1 MNVMELVAKITL
13 DASQFK
19 QGVQDAVGEMQKVAP
34 QTTNAFQSVSGV
46 LNDLSAKVAPF
57 SAMAGAIFVPAVK
70 SAVSFED
77 QIAKVN
83 TLIPKGTASVKE
95 LKDMFL
101 DLSNATGRSTA
112 DLTEAGYQALSA
124 GVQYDKLSDFV
135 MTATNLSK
143 VGFTETATAVDI
155 LTTTMNAYG
164 ESAGTADEIANRLVL
179 TQNYGKTTVDELAQ
193 SMGRVIPTASGLGV
207 SFDNLA
213 TAYVAL
219 TKQGI
224 NTRISTTYIN
234 SLLQELGSTSSNVS
248 QVIQDT
254 TGKTFTQLMQE
265 GMSLGDVID
274 LLGISSAGLGN
285 KMAEL
290 TSGGMEAKDAL
301 ELLASQGDADAVAL
315 MNMFGSSTSA
325 SAALALLNYGS
336 EEFNETMG
344 DMADSSGVVNEALEK
359 LNTNGAKIRKMWTQV
374 KNLLIEIGSA
384 FLDVVAPAIE
394 KVGDFVGDL
403 VERFSGLSTPVKQ
416 AIALTLGVVT
426 ALAPAL
432 KIGGLIMNGIGAIGG
447 VITSLSAPVVAIIAV
462 IALFVGAL
470 VNLWNTNEE
479 FRNKM
484 ISAWQ
489 AVQDIV
495 GIVVEFVKARI
506 DEVKV
511 WIDSIMPTI
520 EALWQGIQSF
530 VQNVAEFFANIIELI
545 DAFMNG
551 DLQGVA
557 DAVSGIIGNIGGI
570 IMSLVGIVGNLFSLI
585 ISAIAGYIGTVISTV
600 LAFGQAVI
608 NTIKS
613 FASQMWNAGIEWIQ
627 NLVNGILDK
636 VADVY
641 NSIANLVNQAK
652 SKFTE
657 VNWSSVGSDI
667 INGVVNGLSSAG
679 GAIANKMKEL
689 ASGALDIV
697 KSFLGIGSP
706 SKVFANEVGRWIP
719 AGVSVGVRDA
729 MPQLNRDMEDYMSE
743 IVKPVEARLNFNNL
757 LEMGDS
763 QGGLLNAVYN
773 SIRQGIEDANIR
785 VYMGDREVTR
795 SMKDMGFVYD

>member
-57 SAMAGAIFVPAVK
+57 SAVAGAIFVPAVK

-112 DLTEAGYQALSA
+112 DLAEAGYQALSA
-124 GVQYDKLSDFV
+124 GVNYDNLSDFV
-135 MTATNLSK
+135 TTATNLSK

-164 ESAGTADEIANRLVL
+164 DSAGTADQIANKLLL

-193 SMGRVIPTASGLGV
+193 SMGRVIPIASSAGV
-207 SFDNLA
+207 SIDDLT
-213 TAYVAL
+213 TAYAL
-219 TKQGI
+219 MTKQGI
-224 NTRISTTYIN
+224 NTRIATTDLSSLISELSASSGDLATILNEQTGMSFEELMADGKNLNDVLMILKNYADENDVSFKELFQSTTA
-234 SLLQELGSTSSNVS
+234 Q
-248 QVIQDT
+248 
-254 TGKTFTQLMQE
+254 
-265 GMSLGDVID
+265 
-274 LLGISSAGLGN
+274 
-285 KMAEL
+285 
-290 TSGGMEAKDAL
+290 
-301 ELLASQGDADAVAL
+301 AS
-315 MNMFGSSTSA
+315 
-325 SAALALLNYGS
+325 ALALTN
-336 EEFNETMG
+336 EEAG
-344 DMADSSGVVNEALEK
+344 DYNAIMKEMQTNDTAVSEALDK
-359 LNTNGAKIRKMWTQV
+359 LNTNGAKIRKMWTQL
-374 KNLLIEIGSA
+374 KNLLIEVGSA

-394 KVGDFVGDL
+394 KVGDFIGGL
-403 VERFSGLSTPVKQ
+403 ASGFSRLSDPIKQ
-416 AIALTLGVVT
+416 VISVVLGVIT
-426 ALAPAL
+426 GLAPAL
-432 KIGGLIMNGIGAIGG
+432 KIGAQVSSVLGGIVDALGIASSTFMAI
-447 VITSLSAPVVAIIAV
+447 VAVVAV
-462 IALFVGAL
+462 VVGAL
-470 VNLWNTNEE
+470 VNLWNTNEQ
-479 FRNKM
+479 FRDKM
-484 ISAWQ
+484 ISAWN

-495 GIVVEFVKARI
+495 GIVVEFIKARI

-641 NSIANLVNQAK
+641 NSITNLVNQAK

-657 VNWSSVGSDI
+657 INWSSVGSDI

>member
-57 SAMAGAIFVPAVK
+57 SAVAGAIFVPAVK

-112 DLTEAGYQALSA
+112 DLAEAGYQALSA
-124 GVQYDKLSDFV
+124 GVNYDNLSDFV
-135 MTATNLSK
+135 TTATNLSK

-164 ESAGTADEIANRLVL
+164 DSAGTADQIANKLLL

-193 SMGRVIPTASGLGV
+193 SMGRVIPIASSAGV
-207 SFDNLA
+207 SIDDLT
-213 TAYVAL
+213 TAYAL
-219 TKQGI
+219 MTKQGI
-224 NTRISTTYIN
+224 NTRIATTDLSSLISELSASSGDLATILNEQTGMSFEELMADGKNLNDVLMILKNYADENDVSFKELFQSTTA
-234 SLLQELGSTSSNVS
+234 Q
-248 QVIQDT
+248 
-254 TGKTFTQLMQE
+254 
-265 GMSLGDVID
+265 
-274 LLGISSAGLGN
+274 
-285 KMAEL
+285 
-290 TSGGMEAKDAL
+290 
-301 ELLASQGDADAVAL
+301 AS
-315 MNMFGSSTSA
+315 
-325 SAALALLNYGS
+325 ALALTN
-336 EEFNETMG
+336 EEAG
-344 DMADSSGVVNEALEK
+344 DYNAIMKEMQTNDTAVSEALDK
-359 LNTNGAKIRKMWTQV
+359 LNTNGAKIRKMWTQL
-374 KNLLIEIGSA
+374 KNLLIEVGSA

-394 KVGDFVGDL
+394 KVGDFIGGL
-403 VERFSGLSTPVKQ
+403 ASGFSRLSDPIKQ
-416 AIALTLGVVT
+416 VISVVLGVIT
-426 ALAPAL
+426 GLAPAL
-432 KIGGLIMNGIGAIGG
+432 KIGAQVSSVLGGIVDALGIASSTFMAI
-447 VITSLSAPVVAIIAV
+447 VAVVAV
-462 IALFVGAL
+462 VVGAL
-470 VNLWNTNEE
+470 VNLWNTNEQ
-479 FRNKM
+479 FRDKM
-484 ISAWQ
+484 ISAWN

-495 GIVVEFVKARI
+495 GIVVEFIKARI

-570 IMSLVGIVGNLFSLI
+570 IMSLVGIVGNLFSMI

>member
-57 SAMAGAIFVPAVK
+57 SAVAGAIFVPAVK

-112 DLTEAGYQALSA
+112 DLAEAGYQALSA
-124 GVQYDKLSDFV
+124 GVNYDNLSDFV
-135 MTATNLSK
+135 TTATNLSK

-164 ESAGTADEIANRLVL
+164 DSAGTADQIANKLLL

-193 SMGRVIPTASGLGV
+193 SMGRVIPIASSAGV
-207 SFDNLA
+207 SIDDLT
-213 TAYVAL
+213 TAYAL
-219 TKQGI
+219 MTKQGI
-224 NTRISTTYIN
+224 NTRIATTDLSSLISELSASSGDLATILNEQTGMSFEELMADGKNLNDVLMILKNYADENDVSFKELFQSTTA
-234 SLLQELGSTSSNVS
+234 Q
-248 QVIQDT
+248 
-254 TGKTFTQLMQE
+254 
-265 GMSLGDVID
+265 
-274 LLGISSAGLGN
+274 
-285 KMAEL
+285 
-290 TSGGMEAKDAL
+290 
-301 ELLASQGDADAVAL
+301 AS
-315 MNMFGSSTSA
+315 
-325 SAALALLNYGS
+325 ALALTN
-336 EEFNETMG
+336 EEAG
-344 DMADSSGVVNEALEK
+344 DYNAIMKEMQTNDTAVSEALDK
-359 LNTNGAKIRKMWTQV
+359 LNTNGAKIRKMWTQL
-374 KNLLIEIGSA
+374 KNLLIEVGSA

-394 KVGDFVGDL
+394 KVGDFIGGL
-403 VERFSGLSTPVKQ
+403 ASGFSRLSDPIKQ
-416 AIALTLGVVT
+416 VISVVLGVIT
-426 ALAPAL
+426 GLAPAL
-432 KIGGLIMNGIGAIGG
+432 KIGAQVSSVLGGIVDALGIASSTFMAI
-447 VITSLSAPVVAIIAV
+447 VAVVAV
-462 IALFVGAL
+462 VVGAL
-470 VNLWNTNEE
+470 VNLWNTNEQ
-479 FRNKM
+479 FRDKM
-484 ISAWQ
+484 ISAWN

-495 GIVVEFVKARI
+495 GIVVEFIKARI

-641 NSIANLVNQAK
+641 NSITNLVNQAK

-729 MPQLNRDMEDYMSE
+729 MPQLIRDMEDYMSE

>member
-19 QGVQDAVGEMQKVAP
+19 QGVQEAVGEMQKVAP

-57 SAMAGAIFVPAVK
+57 SALAGAIFVPAVK

-83 TLIPKGTASVKE
+83 TLIPQGTASVKE

-112 DLTEAGYQALSA
+112 DLAEAGYQALSA
-124 GVQYDKLSDFV
+124 GVNYDNLSDFV
-135 MTATNLSK
+135 ATATNLSK

-164 ESAGTADEIANRLVL
+164 DSAGTADQIANKLLL

-193 SMGRVIPTASGLGV
+193 SMGRVIPIASSAGV
-207 SFDNLA
+207 SIDDLT
-213 TAYVAL
+213 TAYAMM

-224 NTRISTTYIN
+224 NTRIATTDLTSLISELSATGTDLAGIIEGELNMSFEDFMASGGNLNGVLMALKNYADENDLSFKELFQSTTA
-234 SLLQELGSTSSNVS
+234 Q
-248 QVIQDT
+248 
-254 TGKTFTQLMQE
+254 
-265 GMSLGDVID
+265 
-274 LLGISSAGLGN
+274 
-285 KMAEL
+285 
-290 TSGGMEAKDAL
+290 
-301 ELLASQGDADAVAL
+301 AS
-315 MNMFGSSTSA
+315 
-325 SAALALLNYGS
+325 ALALTN
-336 EEFNETMG
+336 EEAGDYNEIMKEMQENDT
-344 DMADSSGVVNEALEK
+344 AVSEALDK
-359 LNTNGAKIRKMWTQV
+359 LNTNGAKIRKMWTQL
-374 KNLLIEIGSA
+374 KNLLIEVGSA

-394 KVGDFVGDL
+394 KVGDFIGGL
-403 VERFSGLSTPVKQ
+403 ASGFSRLSDPIKQ
-416 AIALTLGVVT
+416 VISVVLGVIT
-426 ALAPAL
+426 GLAPAL
-432 KIGGLIMNGIGAIGG
+432 KIGAQVSSVLGGIVDAIG
-447 VITSLSAPVVAIIAV
+447 IASSTFLAIVAV
-462 IALFVGAL
+462 IAVFVGAL
-470 VNLWNTNEE
+470 VNLWNTNEQ
-479 FRNKM
+479 FRDKM
-484 ISAWQ
+484 VSAWN

-511 WIDSIMPTI
+511 WIDSVMPTI

-557 DAVSGIIGNIGGI
+557 NAVSGIIGNIGGI

-763 QGGLLNAVYN
+763 QGGLLNAVYT